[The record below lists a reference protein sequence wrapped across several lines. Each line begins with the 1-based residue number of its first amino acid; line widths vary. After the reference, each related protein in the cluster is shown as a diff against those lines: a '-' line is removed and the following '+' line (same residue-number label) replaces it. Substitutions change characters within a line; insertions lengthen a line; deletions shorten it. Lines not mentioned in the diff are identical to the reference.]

1 MLPAETRRREIE
13 NKGRVREFVFGIQ
26 DGLISTV
33 GLLAGMQAGGSS
45 RFTIIMAGTASV
57 IAGAFSMSAGAYLSS
72 KAEKEIFEH
81 ELRKEEGF
89 IEREPYLAQESLLQA
104 LSSEGLSRE
113 AAYRVVKLLNQ
124 QQPLFVATF
133 QEKVLGLGSADVNDP
148 LKGALVMA
156 LSFILGG
163 VIPVL
168 PYVALPLDIALLLAV
183 VLAGAALFGVGM
195 FKGRLAGQSLGRSG
209 LEFLVI
215 ALMATGIG
223 YAFGSL
229 VEYVADIRLPA
240 G

>member
-1 MLPAETRRREIE
+1 MLPTEARRREIE

-33 GLLAGMQAGGSS
+33 GLLAGMQAGGSN

-113 AAYRVVKLLNQ
+113 AAYRVV
-124 QQPLFVATF
+124 
-133 QEKVLGLGSADVNDP
+133 
-148 LKGALVMA
+148 
-156 LSFILGG
+156 
-163 VIPVL
+163 
-168 PYVALPLDIALLLAV
+168 
-183 VLAGAALFGVGM
+183 
-195 FKGRLAGQSLGRSG
+195 
-209 LEFLVI
+209 
-215 ALMATGIG
+215 
-223 YAFGSL
+223 
-229 VEYVADIRLPA
+229 
-240 G
+240 